1 MSKSMYHYTE
11 CGLRNI
17 YLKNG
22 YCIRKTPYGETVSI
36 DNMQGLHNVI
46 ACVLIYYKPKL
57 TGSELR
63 FLRNELLMSQKRLAE
78 LLSTS
83 EQTLSL
89 WERKGNVP
97 KWADRMIR
105 IVYLDY
111 SNKSPEI
118 VNLVDQLNNLDRNE
132 YQKAR
137 AFSETESGWA
147 ADLAA

>member
-1 MSKSMYHYTE
+1 MYHYTE

-22 YCIRKTPYGETVSI
+22 YCLRNTAYGKTVSI
-36 DNMQGLHNVI
+36 ENMEGLHSVI
-46 ACVLIYYKPKL
+46 ACDLIYHKPKL
-57 TGSELR
+57 TGSEFR
-63 FLRNELLMSQKRLAE
+63 FLRNELLVSQKRLAD

-111 SNKSPEI
+111 SNKNPAI
-118 VNLVDQLNNLDRNE
+118 VTLVDQLNNLDRHE
-132 YQKAR
+132 YQKER
-137 AFSETESGWA
+137 TFSDTESGWK

>member
-1 MSKSMYHYTE
+1 MYHYTE

-22 YCIRKTPYGETVSI
+22 YCIRKTPYGETISI
-36 DNMQGLHNVI
+36 ENMQGLYSAI
-46 ACVLIYYKPKL
+46 TCDLIYYKPKL
-57 TGSELR
+57 TGSEFR

-97 KWADRMIR
+97 TWADRMIR
-105 IVYLDY
+105 IIYLDY
-111 SNKSPEI
+111 SNKKLGI
-118 VNLVDQLNNLDRNE
+118 VKLVDQLNHLDRSE
-132 YQKAR
+132 YQKSR
-137 AFSETESGWA
+137 TFSDTESGWKP
-147 ADLAA
+147 DLAA